1 MSSQKNI
8 QDELRGLESSL
19 PVNSNQPFSVPNGYF
34 EGLAAAILAKVKS
47 SESDVQAELDE
58 LSPLLAGIPKQM
70 PYSVPLSYFEENA
83 AGLEAL
89 RKETEDSFVLTAIGK
104 AMPFTLP
111 QGYFESLPDQI
122 ISKVAT
128 PKVKVVPL
136 FARSWMRVASAAAVI
151 GALFFGGYQLL
162 SNKSDRIAP
171 LVNRRSVDTAQNL
184 VANNKRPGTK
194 EIKQVSTKELEA
206 FIETIE
212 TDAAKESAKQPKN
225 AGKVNVEELLKD
237 VSTSEMERFLSAIPT
252 ADDEFLI
259 TD

>member
-1 MSSQKNI
+1 
-8 QDELRGLESSL
+8 
-19 PVNSNQPFSVPNGYF
+19 
-34 EGLAAAILAKVKS
+34 
-47 SESDVQAELDE
+47 
-58 LSPLLAGIPKQM
+58 
-70 PYSVPLSYFEENA
+70 
-83 AGLEAL
+83 
-89 RKETEDSFVLTAIGK
+89 
-104 AMPFTLP
+104 
-111 QGYFESLPDQI
+111 
-122 ISKVAT
+122 
-128 PKVKVVPL
+128 
-136 FARSWMRVASAAAVI
+136 
-151 GALFFGGYQLL
+151 L

-212 TDAAKESAKQPKN
+212 TDAPKESAKQPKN